1 MKTMKLV
8 FLMSLAILIGC
19 ATNLNNGIAV
29 GQKGED
35 SERWPTLYVVNTGID
50 VIRIYESG
58 NRRIGTVYPGQSTC
72 IQLRN
77 PESIRELSFGFLAG
91 FDRYRAVQQRFDR
104 GQNWTWNINSS
115 LPAISEIDIYP
126 TERCE

>member
-19 ATNLNNGIAV
+19 ATNLNNGIEI

-77 PESIRELSFGFLAG
+77 PESIRDLSFGYLANS
-91 FDRYRAVQQRFDR
+91 DRWYAAQSRFTH
-104 GQNWTWNINSS
+104 GENWTWNINSN
-115 LPAISEIDIYP
+115 LPTFSEIDIYP
-126 TERCE
+126 TSRCD